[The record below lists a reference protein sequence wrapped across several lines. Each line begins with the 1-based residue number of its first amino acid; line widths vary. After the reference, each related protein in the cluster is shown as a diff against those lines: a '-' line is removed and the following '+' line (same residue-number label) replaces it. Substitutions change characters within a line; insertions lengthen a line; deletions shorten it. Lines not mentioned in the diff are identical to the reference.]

1 MQTRGGS
8 DQAIDTMEGWPQGL
22 RIHFQ
27 NFIPWEAEIQSNPIH
42 CSHLGWTLEWFKLSL
57 KKKKKKLEG
66 PGPMPTDSDL
76 IGLERV
82 SGTVIFFNILPLIL
96 RLSLGWVRGKWGW
109 EMDARFHP
117 HHPYSPFSFYGNA
130 TL

>member
-8 DQAIDTMEGWPQGL
+8 GQAIDTVEGWPQGL

-27 NFIPWEAEIQSNPIH
+27 IFIPWEARIQSDRVQ
-42 CSHLGWTLEWFKLSL
+42 CSHLGWTLGWFKLSF
-57 KKKKKKLEG
+57 KKKKLEG
-66 PGPMPTDSDL
+66 PGPMPRDSDL

-96 RLSLGWVRGKWGW
+96 RLSLGWVRGAWWWK
-109 EMDARFHP
+109 MDAHFHS

-130 TL
+130 IL